1 MQRLVYW
8 LIYPL
13 LLGLSKLPFWLFY
26 RVSDLCFFLTYYIIG
41 YRKKVVA
48 SNLERALPEK
58 TKQERHAIRKAFY
71 RHMCDMFLEMIK
83 TLSISKP
90 ELKKRFLITN
100 PEELT
105 RLESLDKSI
114 VVMCAHY
121 ASYEWLVALYFYNMT
136 YKPYGIYKKIK
147 NPYFDAL
154 VKRIRTRYD
163 TTMITTKE
171 TPREMTRN
179 KVNKINAQYGMIA
192 DQAPKGGV
200 TNFWMPFMGIET
212 PVFTGTE
219 ALAKRL
225 DLTVTFLNI
234 EKVKRGHYEATFKTI
249 TTDAPTVGEH
259 EITSTY
265 FKYLEEQIRRK
276 PQYYLWTHKRWKHTK
291 TNN

>member
-1 MQRLVYW
+1 MQRLAYW

-26 RVSDLCFFLTYYIIG
+26 RVSDMCFVLVYYIIG

-48 SNLERALPEK
+48 SNLRKAFPKKSDKELK
-58 TKQERHAIRKAFY
+58 IIRKAFY

-83 TLSISKP
+83 TLSISKE

-121 ASYEWLVALYFYNMT
+121 ASYEWLVALRFYGMT
-136 YKPYGIYKKIK
+136 YKSYGIYKKIK
-147 NPYFDAL
+147 NPYFDSL
-154 VKRIRTRYD
+154 VKRIRSRYN

-171 TPREMTRN
+171 TPREMTKNKFN
-179 KVNKINAQYGMIA
+179 KVLAQYGMIA
-192 DQAPKGGV
+192 DQAPKGGKS
-200 TNFWMPFMGIET
+200 NYWMPFMGIET

-219 ALAKRL
+219 ALARRL

-234 EKVKRGHYEATFKTI
+234 EKVKRGYYEATFKTI
-249 TTDAPTVGEH
+249 TTDAPQTPVN
-259 EITSTY
+259 EITTTY
-265 FKYLEEQIRRK
+265 FNFLEAQIRRK
-276 PQYYLWTHKRWKHTK
+276 PEFYLWTHKRWKHTK
-291 TNN
+291 S